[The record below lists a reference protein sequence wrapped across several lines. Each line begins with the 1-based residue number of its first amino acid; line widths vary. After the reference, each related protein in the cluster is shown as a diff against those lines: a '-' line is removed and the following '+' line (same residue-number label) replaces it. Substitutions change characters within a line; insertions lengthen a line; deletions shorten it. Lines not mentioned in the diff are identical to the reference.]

1 MLSRMRLATW
11 NVNSIRARLARVTA
25 WLERHEPDVLC
36 LQETKCLDEVFPR
49 EALEALGY
57 NLAIYGQKT
66 YNGVA
71 ILSRAPAEDVARGL
85 PGDPGDTEA
94 RVIRATVGDLRVIDA
109 YVVNGREVGHPKY
122 DYKLAWL
129 ARLADL
135 VRDEC
140 QEHDKVVVTGD
151 FNVTFDDRDV
161 AEPEAWHE
169 QILCSTPER
178 QALASVCAAGVADA
192 LRKFTEDGGHYTWWD
207 FRTRGFQRGDGLR
220 IDHVLLSPAA
230 LQACTALEV
239 DVEERGQQGPSDH
252 APVVATFG

>member
-1 MLSRMRLATW
+1 
-11 NVNSIRARLARVTA
+11 
-25 WLERHEPDVLC
+25 
-36 LQETKCLDEVFPR
+36 VFPR

-66 YNGVA
+66 YTGVA

-178 QALASVCAAGVADA
+178 QALASV
-192 LRKFTEDGGHYTWWD
+192 R
-207 FRTRGFQRGDGLR
+207 
-220 IDHVLLSPAA
+220 PA
-230 LQACTALEV
+230 
-239 DVEERGQQGPSDH
+239 
-252 APVVATFG
+252 